1 MQDRPLADAE
11 VTWYTDRSSF
21 DGDGL
26 RYPGA
31 AVTTETPIEWA
42 EALLPGTSAQRA
54 ELIALT
60 KALQLGKDKKLNIIT
75 DSRYAFATAHI
86 HGAIYRER
94 GLLMAE
100 G

>member
-11 VTWYTDRSSF
+11 VTWYMDGISF
-21 DGDGL
+21 VQNGL
-26 RYPGA
+26 MCAGA
-31 AVTTETPIEWA
+31 SVTTETQIIWA
-42 EALLPGTSAQRA
+42 EALLPGTSAQKA

-60 KALQLGKDKKLNIIT
+60 KALQLGESKKLNIII

-86 HGAIYRER
+86 QGPPHG
-94 GLLMAE
+94 G